1 MAWYSF
7 VRDERLVGLGLM
19 AAATVGMYVGVRVAL
34 QPYHASSVVYPAMPK
49 TQYITQDTEDS
60 LSADTL
66 NSLLDHYNFSIRETA
81 AKIVCDRAIND
92 DATLRRLLWGMGRPA
107 YDERMMS
114 LRALSM
120 LTDQTTMH
128 RLNSKEAFAAFV
140 RCLEQCMAANVREGV
155 GVDGI
160 GSDEGSTLIDD
171 IYFDDYYLR
180 DYSEKLCLMFLAQ
193 LTDKY
198 DIDLLVRVG
207 FVERWLA
214 KQRWGP
220 PAARADNW
228 ASFVRHRDNRIA
240 DICRRLRDTLL
251 GRSALR
257 KAGLLEVVPP
267 SARQGARSHSHK
279 QLDLLQLP
287 LSPLDAPLRL
297 ELRTSPLQVRAIS
310 ATGVEVEAADV
321 VTELARGTG
330 GEVPA
335 PVLTNVRTVLSALD
349 GLADGDGD
357 GAAEAVDGVDGV
369 DGDDVEG
376 DAQSAAGGPRTSAP
390 TRPRQPRPPIQS
402 SREEQRIRRQ
412 HREAMVLNDGTRPL
426 RRDDIF
432 ERESD

>member
-7 VRDERLVGLGLM
+7 IRDERLIGIGVM
-19 AAATVGMYVGVRVAL
+19 AAASVGIFVGVRAAM
-34 QPYHASSVVYPAMPK
+34 QPYFNSSVVYPLMPK

-92 DATLRRLLWGMGRPA
+92 DATLSHLLWGMGRPA

-128 RLNSKEAFAAFV
+128 RLNTKEAFGAFV
-140 RCLEQCMAANVREGV
+140 KCLEQCMATNLKEGS

-160 GSDEGSTLIDD
+160 SSEGTLIDD
-171 IYFDDYYLR
+171 VYFDDYYLR

-207 FVERWLA
+207 FVDRWLA
-214 KQRWGP
+214 KQRWGATP
-220 PAARADNW
+220 GARIDNF
-228 ASFVRHRDNRIA
+228 AQFVRHRDNRVA
-240 DICRRLRDTLL
+240 DICRRLKETTL

-257 KAGLLEVVPP
+257 KSGLLDPTP
-267 SARQGARSHSHK
+267 TPRRGQRSHHHK
-279 QLDLLQLP
+279 QLELLQLQLP
-287 LSPLDAPLRL
+287 PSPLDAPLRL
-297 ELRTSPLQVRAIS
+297 DLRSSST
-310 ATGVEVEAADV
+310 
-321 VTELARGTG
+321 
-330 GEVPA
+330 
-335 PVLTNVRTVLSALD
+335 LTNGNSDTSSALPRGMEAVEISTENVRDADADGEAVVAATASMLGSIRTVLNALEV
-349 GLADGDGD
+349 LGDQD
-357 GAAEAVDGVDGV
+357 TAPEAA
-369 DGDDVEG
+369 EG
-376 DAQSAAGGPRTSAP
+376 DAADNNST
-390 TRPRQPRPPIQS
+390 RQPRPPSQS

-432 ERESD
+432 ERESE

>member
-7 VRDERLVGLGLM
+7 IRDERLIGIGIM
-19 AAATVGMYVGVRVAL
+19 AAASVGIFVGVRAAM
-34 QPYHASSVVYPAMPK
+34 QPYHNSSVVYPLMPK

-92 DATLRRLLWGMGRPA
+92 DATVGRLLWGMGRPA

-128 RLNSKEAFAAFV
+128 RLNNKEAFGAFV
-140 RCLEQCMAANVREGV
+140 KCLEQCMATNLKEGS

-160 GSDEGSTLIDD
+160 STEGTLIDD
-171 IYFDDYYLR
+171 VYFDDYYLR

-207 FVERWLA
+207 FVDRWLA
-214 KQRWGP
+214 KQRWGSTP
-220 PAARADNW
+220 GARIDNF
-228 ASFVRHRDNRIA
+228 ASFVRHRDNRVA
-240 DICRRLRDTLL
+240 DICRRLKETPL

-257 KAGLLEVVPP
+257 KAGLLDPTP
-267 SARQGARSHSHK
+267 TPRRGQRSHHHK
-279 QLDLLQLP
+279 QLELLQLQMP
-287 LSPLDAPLRL
+287 PSPLDAPLRL
-297 ELRTSPLQVRAIS
+297 EQRSSST
-310 ATGVEVEAADV
+310 
-321 VTELARGTG
+321 
-330 GEVPA
+330 
-335 PVLTNVRTVLSALD
+335 LTNGNSDAASAQPR
-349 GLADGDGD
+349 GM
-357 GAAEAVDGVDGV
+357 EAVEDLTTAYTRDI
-369 DGDDVEG
+369 
-376 DAQSAAGGPRTSAP
+376 AAGGDGSNIPVRTLLNAMEATGQLDYAQELIDAAVREDTAERENTTDTATTDNDGDS
-390 TRPRQPRPPIQS
+390 TRQPRPPSQS

-432 ERESD
+432 ERESE